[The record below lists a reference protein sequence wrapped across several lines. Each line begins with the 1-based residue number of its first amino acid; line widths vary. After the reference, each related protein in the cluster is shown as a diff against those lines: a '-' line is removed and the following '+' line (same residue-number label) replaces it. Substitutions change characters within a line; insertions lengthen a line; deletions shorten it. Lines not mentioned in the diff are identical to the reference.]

1 MIRVTDVIAVP
12 VRSGFFRDDQARIV
26 AGAAHDG
33 FLYEGDPLTPGFTAV
48 REAGQAL
55 SILLVL
61 EDGRTAV
68 GDCAEVQYPGVGGR
82 DPVFDSLA
90 AQEEVERII
99 APVLIGREIDGFRG
113 IAGRIDALPG
123 LSTPVRYGISQALL
137 SAAAQG
143 AGMTMAELIR
153 DEYATGIRLTPVPLY
168 AQSGDERYTNVD
180 KMILKRVDAL
190 PHGLINDREHLVGP
204 RGELLLE
211 YVAWVRN
218 RILHLADDDYVP
230 TIHLDLYGTIGLA
243 FDGSLP
249 EIAGFLERLGRT
261 AAPFPFRAE
270 HPLDAGGRSEQIA
283 AFAQLRALL
292 AERGSDVQVVAD
304 EWCNTL
310 DDIRAFIAGRAAD
323 MIHVKTPDLGGL
335 GNTIDALLEVRRA
348 GLGAFCGGTC
358 NETDV
363 SAIATAHVAMA
374 VGADQLLAKPG
385 MGVDEGVMVVGN
397 EMARVTALAKRR
409 TFFHS

>member
-1 MIRVTDVIAVP
+1 MRIADVLAVP

-33 FLYEGDPLTPGFTAV
+33 FLYAGDPLTPGFTAV

-61 EDGRTAV
+61 DDGRIAV

-82 DPVFDSLA
+82 DPLIEPRA
-90 AQEEVERII
+90 TQQEVERIV
-99 APVLIGREIDGFRG
+99 APALIGRGIDGFRE
-113 IAGRIDALPG
+113 IAGEVDALPG
-123 LSTPVRYGISQALL
+123 LSTAVRYGISQALL

-143 AGMTMAELIR
+143 ARTTMAELVR
-153 DEYATGIRLTPVPLY
+153 DEYRTGVRLAPVPLY
-168 AQSGDERYTNVD
+168 AQSGDERYANVD

-190 PHGLINDREHLVGP
+190 PHGLINDRERLVGP
-204 RGELLLE
+204 RGERLLE
-211 YVAWVRN
+211 YVAWVRE
-218 RILHLADDDYVP
+218 RILRLGDDDYDP
-230 TIHLDLYGTIGLA
+230 TIHLDLYGTVGLA
-243 FDGSLP
+243 FGGSLP
-249 EIAGFLERLGRT
+249 EIAGFLARLGQA
-261 AAPFPFRAE
+261 AAPFRFRAE
-270 HPLDAGGRSEQIA
+270 HPLDAGGRDEQIV

-292 AERGSDVQVVAD
+292 AERGSDVQIVAD

-310 DDIRAFIAGRAAD
+310 DDIRAFIAGGAAD

-363 SAIATAHVAMA
+363 SAVATAHIAMA

-409 TFFHS
+409 SFFQS